1 MVKAGEG
8 LSIKSLVILKP
19 NHILQTLQSFL
30 LSCSWLP
37 CSVNPISSL
46 LLVQLQLPRAPT
58 ATGSV
63 TLSESAA
70 CLATH
75 AHQRITDTWEK
86 GREKKHII
94 GETTA
99 KRIRSETP
107 TEKVSFHSNH
117 LLHSVFCTAGKLP
130 KGRTHIRCSLNLPP
144 PPCPES
150 PPCAFLIST

>member
-30 LSCSWLP
+30 LSRSWLP
-37 CSVNPISSL
+37 CSANPISSL

-58 ATGSV
+58 AIGSV

-75 AHQRITDTWEK
+75 AHQRIIDTWEK
-86 GREKKHII
+86 GREKKHIR

-99 KRIRSETP
+99 KRIRGKTP
-107 TEKVSFHSNH
+107 TKKVSFHSNH
-117 LLHSVFCTAGKLP
+117 LLRSVFCIAGKLQ
-130 KGRTHIRCSLNLPP
+130 KGRTHIRCFL
-144 PPCPES
+144 ES
-150 PPCAFLIST
+150 TSTIMR